1 MSNSEATVHLTKIAA
16 AKRQLDTAIRLY
28 FAHDDELSIHTLVAA
43 AFGILRDLIKK
54 RGSDFE
60 AEVFKAGF
68 YAWAKQYRAGTLSED
83 VSKALKESGL
93 LPLLETIAAD
103 EDPSHIRIIRDKTK
117 SRGWPS
123 GPANFLK
130 HADWHPNAL
139 LAASDINNEHFLIGA
154 CTAYLELMPTPS
166 PEIMAF
172 KVLWAVEHDA
182 ALDADAELACEL
194 ADRLASLKKDE
205 RYRVCAEWV
214 RQMKN

>member
-1 MSNSEATVHLTKIAA
+1 MSNSEATVHLKKTTA

-43 AFGILRDLIKK
+43 ALRILRDLIDK
-54 RGSDFE
+54 RGTDFE
-60 AEVFKAGF
+60 AEVLRAGL

-130 HADWHPNAL
+130 HANRDADAL
-139 LAASDINNEHFLIGA
+139 LAAGDINNEMFLIGA
-154 CTAYLELMPTPS
+154 CTAYLELMHMPS
-166 PEIMAF
+166 PEMMAF
-172 KVLWAVEHDA
+172 MALWAVEPDA
-182 ALDADAELACEL
+182 ALDGWYEPAREL
-194 ADRLASLKKDE
+194 ADRLASLKKNV
-205 RYRVCAEWV
+205 RYRACAEWV
-214 RQMKN
+214 RLMKN